1 MDWRR
6 SHGSG
11 RQLVTGQDQTS
22 ELSKGLSSRRA
33 IDWGL
38 KERWAGRAGR
48 APPTPVRYSFTL
60 HRLGVEK
67 GRNGGSV
74 PESLKR
80 LFWHAEHRIRRAAVR
95 VSSSPPRQC
104 FPRRLGPVRG
114 PCATPREKEFHSGL
128 LIEHPGTVRCTGCK
142 VLLVEVHCAALD
154 YFLRLRWDFVSSWQT
169 GSRAGWS
176 EWVGKNEEGAHD

>member
-6 SHGSG
+6 SRGSG

-33 IDWGL
+33 IDWGSE
-38 KERWAGRAGR
+38 ERRAGRAGG

-67 GRNGGSV
+67 GHDSGSV

-80 LFWHAEHRIRRAAVR
+80 LVWHAEHRVSRAAVR
-95 VSSSPPRQC
+95 VSSSPPPGAS
-104 FPRRLGPVRG
+104 FAVWGPSGDLVQH
-114 PCATPREKEFHSGL
+114 PEKKNS
-128 LIEHPGTVRCTGCK
+128 IPGC
-142 VLLVEVHCAALD
+142 
-154 YFLRLRWDFVSSWQT
+154 
-169 GSRAGWS
+169 
-176 EWVGKNEEGAHD
+176 